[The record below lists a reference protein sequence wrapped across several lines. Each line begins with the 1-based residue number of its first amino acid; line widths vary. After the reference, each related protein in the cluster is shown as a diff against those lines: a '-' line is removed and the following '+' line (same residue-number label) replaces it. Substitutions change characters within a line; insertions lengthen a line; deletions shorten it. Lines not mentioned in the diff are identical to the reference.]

1 MNESVAT
8 VSAPRPSAAEAVIR
22 VRDVRK
28 SYGSVKAVDGV
39 SFEVAPGEIFGLLG
53 PNGAGKTTT
62 MEMIEGLHQPDAG
75 TIEVL
80 GLDVRRNASQIKHRI
95 GVQLQTAALYPQLTV
110 EELLGLFGSFYA
122 RQRPV
127 DRVLE
132 DLELGEKRDAQTKT
146 LSGGQ
151 RQRLSVAL
159 ALINDPEVVFLD
171 EPTTG
176 LDPAARQGL
185 WQVVR
190 RMQGEGRT
198 ILMTTHYMEE
208 AEALCDRLAIMD
220 HGRILD
226 IGTVDALIGRRFQE
240 RGVRF
245 LRRDAPPDEQLRGLA
260 GVTRVVEEDDEVV
273 LFTRDVPATVGALLE
288 LTTRAG
294 TEPADLMIRRG
305 EPRGRVPRPDRP
317 GAARL
322 MRGLVALT
330 AANLRSFI
338 ARSRR
343 AVLDVRSSRSSS
355 SSCSGRSLR
364 AGARTTAS
372 AGSTRTARR
381 RRRCCARRSSRTR
394 RSSSRTGRS
403 RNRASACPRATWTG
417 SS

>member
-1 MNESVAT
+1 MSQSVASPR
-8 VSAPRPSAAEAVIR
+8 VPRPDAADAVIR
-22 VRDVRK
+22 VGDVRK
-28 SYGSVKAVDGV
+28 AYGPVQAVDGV

-62 MEMIEGLHQPDAG
+62 MEMIEGLHSPDAG

-80 GLDVRRNASQIKHRI
+80 GLDVRRNAPQIKHRI

-110 EELLGLFGSFYA
+110 EELLRLFGSFYA

-127 DRVLE
+127 DQVLE
-132 DLELGEKRDAQTKT
+132 DLELGEKRSARTKT

-159 ALINDPEVVFLD
+159 ALVNDPEVVFLD

-226 IGTVDALIGRRFQE
+226 MGTVDDLIGRRFQE

-245 LRRDAPPDEQLRGLA
+245 LRRDAPPEEQLRGLA
-260 GVTRVVEEDDEVV
+260 GVTRIVAEDDEVV
-273 LFTRDVPATVGALLE
+273 LFTKDVPATVGALLD
-288 LTTRAG
+288 LTTRSG
-294 TEPADLMIRRG
+294 TEPADLMIRRASL
-305 EPRGRVPRPDRP
+305 EDV
-317 GAARL
+317 
-322 MRGLVALT
+322 
-330 AANLRSFI
+330 F
-338 ARSRR
+338 
-343 AVLDVRSSRSSS
+343 LD
-355 SSCSGRSLR
+355 L
-364 AGARTTAS
+364 
-372 AGSTRTARR
+372 
-381 RRRCCARRSSRTR
+381 
-394 RSSSRTGRS
+394 TGRAL
-403 RNRASACPRATWTG
+403 RD
-417 SS
+417 